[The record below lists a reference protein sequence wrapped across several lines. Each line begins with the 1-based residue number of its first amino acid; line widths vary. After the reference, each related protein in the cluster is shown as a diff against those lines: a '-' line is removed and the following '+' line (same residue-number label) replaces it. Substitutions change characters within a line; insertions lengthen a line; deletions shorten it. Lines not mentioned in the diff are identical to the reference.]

1 MYMYIYIYV
10 YIYIYIW
17 LVVWNMNFMTFHILG
32 RITPTDKLI
41 FFRGIETT
49 NHQPDELGNLVLND
63 TFME

>member
-1 MYMYIYIYV
+1 M
-10 YIYIYIW
+10 YIYIW